1 MAKSSI
7 IQIHHNYSRFAA
19 MTHKIAILMDPISQ
33 INIKK
38 DSSFAMLLE
47 AQSRNHELF
56 YLEQADLVLKGG
68 QVFAYMGKLKVF
80 QNEKKWYQL
89 DQPKLMP
96 LTNMDALLM
105 RKDPPFDMEFVYSTY
120 LLEIAQNAGLL
131 VVNNATSLRDH
142 NEKLFTALFPQCCTD
157 MLVTRKD
164 SELRQFLTEHKDIIL
179 KPLDGMGGSSIFRV
193 KENDPN
199 IGVIIETLTDMG
211 TQSTMAQKFIPE
223 ITQGDKRVLM
233 VDGEAIPY
241 CLARIPQKGETRG
254 NLAAGGRGEAR
265 PLSER
270 DHWIAKQIGPTLK
283 EKGLIFVGIDI
294 IGDYITEINVT
305 SPTCIK
311 EIDAAYGTN
320 IAGTLFDAIEKR
332 LTTA

>member
-1 MAKSSI
+1 
-7 IQIHHNYSRFAA
+7 
-19 MTHKIAILMDPISQ
+19 MDPISK

-38 DSSFAMLLE
+38 DSSFAMLVE
-47 AQSRNHELF
+47 AKKRNNELY
-56 YLEQADLVLKGG
+56 YLEQDDLVLRDGS
-68 QVFAYMGKLKVF
+68 VFAHVSKLDVF
-80 QNEKKWYQL
+80 EDPAKWFEL
-89 DQPKLMP
+89 EESELVP
-96 LTNMDALLM
+96 LNSMDALLM

-120 LLEIAQNAGLL
+120 LLEIAQNSGLL
-131 VVNNATSLRDH
+131 VVNDARSLRDH

-157 MLVTRKD
+157 MLVSRKE
-164 SELRQFLTEHKDIIL
+164 SELREFITKHKDVIL

-199 IGVIIETLTDMG
+199 IGVIIETLTNMQQQ
-211 TQSTMAQKFIPE
+211 TTMAQKFIPD
-223 ITQGDKRVLM
+223 ITNGDKRVLM

-241 CLARIPQKGETRG
+241 CLARIPAKGETRG

-283 EKGLIFVGIDI
+283 EKGLIFVGLDI
-294 IGDYITEINVT
+294 IGDFITEINVT

-332 LTTA
+332 LAEK

>member
-1 MAKSSI
+1 
-7 IQIHHNYSRFAA
+7 
-19 MTHKIAILMDPISQ
+19 MDPIHK

-47 AQSRNHELF
+47 AQDRNHDLY
-56 YLEQADLVLKGG
+56 YLEQKDLVLKDG
-68 QVFAYMGKLKVF
+68 QVYGNLAKLEVF
-80 QNEKKWYQL
+80 DNNEKWFDLQ
-89 DQPKLMP
+89 DASSQPLSS
-96 LTNMDALLM
+96 MDVLLM

-120 LLEIAQNAGLL
+120 LLEMAQKNGLL

-142 NEKLFTALFPQCCTD
+142 NEKLFTALFPECCTD
-157 MLVTRKD
+157 MLVTRQE
-164 SELRQFLTEHKDIIL
+164 SELRAFLEQHNDVIF

-199 IGVIIETLTDMG
+199 VGVIIETLTKMQ
-211 TQSTMAQKFIPE
+211 TETIMAQKFIPD
-223 ITQGDKRVLM
+223 ISNGDKRVLM
-233 VDGEAIPY
+233 VDGEPIPY
-241 CLARIPQKGETRG
+241 CLARIPAKGETRG

-270 DHWIAKQIGPTLK
+270 DFWIANQIGPTLK

-294 IGDYITEINVT
+294 IGDYVTEINVT

-320 IAGTLFDAIEKR
+320 IAGKLFDAIEKR
-332 LTTA
+332 LMVN